1 MNGFGRG
8 DDKKTKDKGIFTKE
22 TIGMTLM
29 LFSGILFFIAVTG
42 KYIFGEIGLSI
53 SAFLIGTF
61 GFFVYPLLVLV
72 FYLSLR
78 LVSGKKLLPAA
89 WVVRVFLVVACVFFI
104 VHTATA
110 ERFYDASYGSYLSG
124 CFGAAGESLAAGT
137 GGGAV
142 FGLIAFPV
150 RYLLSEAGA
159 FILFSLLTLLSVFYL
174 LLLTPFARL
183 IGRAPRSEKKGKE
196 RKEKEKEGKVPLSF
210 DDLETPAH
218 APMLGAAPREPYP
231 MPAPP
236 MPVPPPVR
244 EPAAPTSREIL
255 FRGDPASDYR
265 NNLIYD
271 KNSAFNRTERS
282 STVGPSYPSAPSA
295 PAAPSSYSGDFSAA
309 AETPRPPMPRRVV
322 APEQSADDFNYPA
335 ASFRAPSEEMPV
347 HDPYSH
353 DVETEFSSAP
363 NIYDAPELPEERE
376 PVRPSFRAPD
386 AAPAPEPP
394 RTFLDPF
401 GGRER
406 APEPLAPPSREEPF
420 DRRGA
425 GDGELFG
432 SRRDS
437 SFDLGEQNRRDTG
450 FDLGEQN
457 RRDSGFDLGEQ
468 NRRDSGFDLGEQNRR
483 DSSFDLGEQNRR
495 DTGFDL
501 GEQNRRDTSFDLGEQ
516 NRRDTSFDLG
526 RQSDEDGAD
535 EPTEL
540 SPRDSGDAGDVFE
553 ARGRSDAD
561 LFDDDLPPAA
571 EEKAEEAE
579 VPARS
584 VRGLSSGSEKS
595 PEQPKKKHVWKKYK
609 KPDIDLLNTY
619 DDKVEL
625 SNEIIG
631 RTSGIILDTLRNY
644 KIDTHI
650 IGVKA
655 GPAVTRY
662 DLAMP
667 QNGTISQMT
676 RYEDEIALYLE
687 VAGVNMY
694 ANPEVRGISIEV
706 PVPKDQR
713 ATVGLKSIIQSDEF
727 TKSKPDAL
735 TFALGKDIE
744 GRNVCGNITEMT
756 HILVA
761 GMTGSGKSVTMHA
774 MLISMLYKY
783 SPEELRLILIDP
795 KQTEFTIYEG
805 LPHLMINEI
814 ITQPQRAVTAL
825 NWAIKEMERR
835 YTLFN
840 EKTRSG
846 LAVSKLDEYNANL
859 VDGEERLPKIVIV
872 VDEFGDLMLIAK
884 KEIEE
889 RIQRLAQKARA
900 AGIHLV
906 LATQRPDATVI
917 TGVIKSNLPT
927 RISLSVDSELN
938 SRIMLD
944 EGGAEH
950 LLGNGDMLIKM
961 GGKARRAQG
970 AFLSPVERLRVVNFI
985 KENNEAYFDDSVAE
999 YIDKDGD
1006 GGAGGGSSFD
1016 GDGGNVGEQYIRA
1029 LATVIKVGQASISLI
1044 QRKCGVGYNHAGKI
1058 IEWME
1063 AMGYISAFEGAK
1075 ARTVLLTK
1083 EEFEAKYG
1091 SID

>member
-8 DDKKTKDKGIFTKE
+8 DKKTKEKGILTKE
-22 TIGMTLM
+22 TVGMTLM
-29 LFSGILFFIAVTG
+29 LFSAILFFIAVTG
-42 KYIFGEIGLSI
+42 KYVFGEIGLAI
-53 SAFLIGTF
+53 SAFLVGLF
-61 GFFVYPLLVLV
+61 GYFVYFLLVLL
-72 FYLSLR
+72 FYISLR
-78 LVSGKKLLPAA
+78 LVSGKKLLPRKWVIRTTLFVAA
-89 WVVRVFLVVACVFFI
+89 VFLI
-104 VHTATA
+104 VHAATA
-110 ERFYDASYGSYLSG
+110 EKFYGASYGGYLAG
-124 CFGAAGESLAAGT
+124 CWSAAGESLAAGT

-142 FGLIAFPV
+142 FGIVAFPV
-150 RYLLSEAGA
+150 RHLLSLAGEY
-159 FILFSLLTLLSVFYL
+159 ILFAILALLAAFYL
-174 LLLTPFARL
+174 LMLTPLSRL
-183 IGRAPRSEKKGKE
+183 VKRSSAPRKEEKAVRE
-196 RKEKEKEGKVPLSF
+196 RENAGLSF
-210 DDLETPAH
+210 DDLEEPSRTPMSEDK
-218 APMLGAAPREPYP
+218 PIEQPY
-231 MPAPP
+231 APP
-236 MPVPPPVR
+236 AAYAPEPVR
-244 EPAAPTSREIL
+244 DERRTSREIL
-255 FRGDPASDYR
+255 FGDDPAANYR

-271 KNSAFNRTERS
+271 KNSSFNRDR
-282 STVGPSYPSAPSA
+282 GIPARQNDA
-295 PAAPSSYSGDFSAA
+295 PASDGPTYSGSFSHA
-309 AETPRPPMPRRVV
+309 AEDLRPPMPRRVV
-322 APEQSADDFNYPA
+322 ETGDDGDDFNYPA
-335 ASFRAPSEEMPV
+335 APSFRAPSVTPAP
-347 HDPYSH
+347 HDYYSH
-353 DVETEFSSAP
+353 DVETDYSASGEASEEP
-363 NIYDAPELPEERE
+363 APILPEEQE

-386 AAPAPEPP
+386 PEPRP
-394 RTFLDPF
+394 EPGLREDPPMPHTFTDPF
-401 GGRER
+401 ARRGTPDGEEPSFGRRDDLSGGERDDVFGPARGREDFGDGFGESRGRELPSDDLTSARGREDFGDGFGERRGRELSSDDLTSARGREDFGDGFGESRGRER
-406 APEPLAPPSREEPF
+406 
-420 DRRGA
+420 
-425 GDGELFG
+425 
-432 SRRDS
+432 S
-437 SFDLGEQNRRDTG
+437 SDDL
-450 FDLGEQN
+450 
-457 RRDSGFDLGEQ
+457 
-468 NRRDSGFDLGEQNRR
+468 
-483 DSSFDLGEQNRR
+483 
-495 DTGFDL
+495 
-501 GEQNRRDTSFDLGEQ
+501 TS
-516 NRRDTSFDLG
+516 
-526 RQSDEDGAD
+526 
-535 EPTEL
+535 
-540 SPRDSGDAGDVFE
+540 
-553 ARGRSDAD
+553 ARGREDFGEELGESRGAEDD
-561 LFDDDLPPAA
+561 LFDASRGRSAANIFDDDALPEEETPAA
-571 EEKAEEAE
+571 EEIPTRA
-579 VPARS
+579 
-584 VRGLSSGSEKS
+584 VRGLGEK
-595 PEQPKKKHVWKKYK
+595 PAAPAPKKKHVYKKYK
-609 KPDIDLLNTY
+609 RPDVDLLNTY
-619 DDKVEL
+619 DDRVEL

-644 KIDTHI
+644 KIETQI

-655 GPAVTRY
+655 GPSVTRY

-667 QNGTISQMT
+667 QSGTISQMT
-676 RYEDEIALYLE
+676 RYADEIALYLE
-687 VAGVNMY
+687 VSGVNMY

-713 ATVGLKSIIQSDEF
+713 ATVGLRSIIQSEEF
-727 TKSKPDAL
+727 NRSKPDAL

-744 GRNVCGNITEMT
+744 GRSVCGNITEMT

-846 LAVSKLDEYNANL
+846 IAVSKIDEYNANL
-859 VDGEERLPKIVIV
+859 VGEEERLPKIVIV
-872 VDEFGDLMLIAK
+872 VDEFGDLMLVAK

-961 GGKARRAQG
+961 SGKARRAQG
-970 AFLSPVERLRVVNFI
+970 AFLNPTERQRVVNFV
-985 KENNEAYFDDSVAE
+985 KENNEAYFDDSAAE
-999 YIDKDGD
+999 YIDRDGES
-1006 GGAGGGSSFD
+1006 GGGGGSSFD
-1016 GDGGNVGEQYIRA
+1016 GDGADVSKQYIRA

>member
-8 DDKKTKDKGIFTKE
+8 DKKTKEGGFFTKE

-29 LFSGILFFIAVTG
+29 LFSAILFFIAVTG
-42 KYIFGEIGLSI
+42 KYVFGEIGLSI
-53 SAFLIGTF
+53 SAFLVGVF
-61 GFFVYPLLVLV
+61 GFFVYPLLVLL
-72 FYLSLR
+72 FYISLR
-78 LVSGKKLLPAA
+78 LVSGKKLISARI
-89 WVVRVFLVVACVFFI
+89 VVRIYLLIAAVFFI
-104 VHTATA
+104 VHAATA
-110 ERFYDASYGSYLSG
+110 EKFYSGAYGAYLSG
-124 CFGAAGESLAAGT
+124 CWSAASGGIAKGT

-142 FGLIAFPV
+142 FGIIAFPV
-150 RYLLSEAGA
+150 RHLLSLAGEY
-159 FILFSLLTLLSVFYL
+159 ILFSLLTLLAAFYL
-174 LLLTPFARL
+174 LMLTPLSRRIKRSSAP
-183 IGRAPRSEKKGKE
+183 GRTSSASEEKG
-196 RKEKEKEGKVPLSF
+196 GKSLAF
-210 DDLETPAH
+210 EDLETPSRATMSEER
-218 APMLGAAPREPYP
+218 PLEEPFTP
-231 MPAPP
+231 KEPPAPA
-236 MPVPPPVR
+236 
-244 EPAAPTSREIL
+244 PAYDARRTSREIL
-255 FRGDPASDYR
+255 FGDDPAANYR

-271 KNSAFNRTERS
+271 QNSSFNRDRRS
-282 STVGPSYPSAPSA
+282 
-295 PAAPSSYSGDFSAA
+295 AAPGGQSDPPQAGETYSGSFSHA
-309 AETPRPPMPRRVV
+309 AEEARPSMPRRVV
-322 APEQSADDFNYPA
+322 EPEEVDDFNYPA
-335 ASFRAPSEEMPV
+335 AAPSFRAPSETPAAP
-347 HDPYSH
+347 HDYYSH

-363 NIYDAPELPEERE
+363 NVYDEQEPTLPEEQE

-386 AAPAPEPP
+386 PGSNGEPRPTSDPFPRRDASMRGEPP
-394 RTFLDPF
+394 F
-401 GGRER
+401 
-406 APEPLAPPSREEPF
+406 
-420 DRRGA
+420 
-425 GDGELFG
+425 
-432 SRRDS
+432 SRRD
-437 SFDLGEQNRRDTG
+437 DPLA
-450 FDLGEQN
+450 
-457 RRDSGFDLGEQ
+457 
-468 NRRDSGFDLGEQNRR
+468 
-483 DSSFDLGEQNRR
+483 
-495 DTGFDL
+495 
-501 GEQNRRDTSFDLGEQ
+501 
-516 NRRDTSFDLG
+516 G
-526 RQSDEDGAD
+526 RGSE
-535 EPTEL
+535 
-540 SPRDSGDAGDVFE
+540 DVFGTSRGRDFGE
-553 ARGRSDAD
+553 ELARGRDVPDDLTSSRGRDFGEELARGRDVPDDLTSSRGRDFGEELARGRDVPNEDFTSRGRDFGEELARGRDVPDDLTSSRGRDFGEERARSAAD
-561 LFDDDLPPAA
+561 LFDDDLPETSPEEPKKEAELPTRAA
-571 EEKAEEAE
+571 RGLEEK
-579 VPARS
+579 PA
-584 VRGLSSGSEKS
+584 
-595 PEQPKKKHVWKKYK
+595 PAPKKKHVYKKYK
-609 KPDIDLLNTY
+609 RPDIELLKTY
-619 DDKVEL
+619 DDRVEL

-644 KIDTHI
+644 KIDTQI

-655 GPAVTRY
+655 GPSVTRY

-667 QNGTISQMT
+667 QSGTISMMT
-676 RYEDEIALYLE
+676 RYADEIALYLE
-687 VAGVNMY
+687 VSGVNMY
-694 ANPEVRGISIEV
+694 PNPEVRGISIEV

-713 ATVGLKSIIQSDEF
+713 ATVGLKSIIQSEEF
-727 TKSKPDAL
+727 NRSKPDAL

-744 GRNVCGNITEMT
+744 GRSVCGNITEMT

-846 LAVSKLDEYNANL
+846 IAVSKLDEYNANL
-859 VDGEERLPKIVIV
+859 VGDEERLPKIVIV
-872 VDEFGDLMLIAK
+872 VDEFGDLMLVAK

-944 EGGAEH
+944 EGGAEN

-961 GGKARRAQG
+961 SGKARRAQG
-970 AFLSPVERLRVVNFI
+970 AFLSPVERQRVVNFV

-999 YIDKDGD
+999 YIDKDGE
-1006 GGAGGGSSFD
+1006 GGGGGQGSFD
-1016 GDGGNVGEQYIRA
+1016 GDGANISEQYIRA

>member
-8 DDKKTKDKGIFTKE
+8 DDKKKKEKGILTKE

-29 LFSGILFFIAVTG
+29 LFSAILFLIAVTG
-42 KYIFGEIGLSI
+42 NLIFGEIGLAI
-53 SAFLIGTF
+53 SAFLIGLF
-61 GFFVYPLLVLV
+61 GYFAYPLLVLL
-72 FYLSLR
+72 FYVSLR
-78 LVSGKKLLPAA
+78 MVLDKKLLSKA
-89 WVVRVFLVVACVFFI
+89 WVVRSVLLIAAVFFLVHA
-104 VHTATA
+104 ATA
-110 ERFYDASYGSYLSG
+110 EKFYSGSYGAYLSG
-124 CFGAAGESLAAGT
+124 CWSAASADLMQGT
-137 GGGAV
+137 GGGII
-142 FGLIAFPV
+142 FGIVAFPV
-150 RYLLSEAGA
+150 RHLLSLAGEY
-159 FILFSLLTLLSVFYL
+159 ILFSLLTLLAAFL
-174 LLLTPFARL
+174 LLMLTPLGRL
-183 IGRAPRSEKKGKE
+183 VKRAPKARTPEDKPKGD
-196 RKEKEKEGKVPLSF
+196 GGTGLSF
-210 DDLETPAH
+210 DDLETPVRAS
-218 APMLGAAPREPYP
+218 
-231 MPAPP
+231 MPADAPKAQ
-236 MPVPPPVR
+236 PVTAPA
-244 EPAAPTSREIL
+244 PAAQAPAQPAYDGRRASREIL
-255 FRGDPASDYR
+255 FRGDPAADYR

-271 KNSAFNRTERS
+271 RNSAFNRGERH
-282 STVGPSYPSAPSA
+282 STVVPSGYDPATGT
-295 PAAPSSYSGDFSAA
+295 PAAPASSTYSGSFSHT
-309 AETPRPPMPRRVV
+309 AEETRPPMPRRVV
-322 APEQSADDFNYPA
+322 EPDSDADDFNYPA
-335 ASFRAPSEEMPV
+335 APPSFRAPEPPSAP
-347 HDPYSH
+347 HDFYEH
-353 DVETEFSSAP
+353 DVETDFSSAP
-363 NIYDAPELPEERE
+363 SVYDEPDPILPEEQE
-376 PVRPSFRAPD
+376 PIRPSFRAPD
-386 AAPAPEPP
+386 PPPASEPP
-394 RTFLDPF
+394 RSFLDPF
-401 GGRER
+401 GDRGTPADPLARTPAREADEPDFGRSRDGFGILRGGDGGRDDVLSAPAVGRDALRDDPDDARGRER
-406 APEPLAPPSREEPF
+406 GSDLFSEPSR
-420 DRRGA
+420 G
-425 GDGELFG
+425 
-432 SRRDS
+432 
-437 SFDLGEQNRRDTG
+437 
-450 FDLGEQN
+450 
-457 RRDSGFDLGEQ
+457 
-468 NRRDSGFDLGEQNRR
+468 
-483 DSSFDLGEQNRR
+483 
-495 DTGFDL
+495 
-501 GEQNRRDTSFDLGEQ
+501 RDTSGDDFSDISR
-516 NRRDTSFDLG
+516 RRD
-526 RQSDEDGAD
+526 A
-535 EPTEL
+535 
-540 SPRDSGDAGDVFE
+540 SGDDFSDISRRGEEPADDFSDA
-553 ARGRSDAD
+553 ARGRGRGGDDLFDASRSRSQAD
-561 LFDDDLPPAA
+561 LFDDDTLPETGEEQPAA
-571 EEKAEEAE
+571 PEI
-579 VPARS
+579 PTRS
-584 VRGLSSGSEKS
+584 VRGLGGAAKSE
-595 PEQPKKKHVWKKYK
+595 PPAPKKKHVYKKYK
-609 KPDIDLLNTY
+609 RPDFELLTTY

-631 RTSGIILDTLRNY
+631 KTSGIILDTLRNY
-644 KIDTHI
+644 KIETSI

-655 GPAVTRY
+655 GPSVTRY
-662 DLAMP
+662 DLSMP
-667 QNGTISQMT
+667 QNGTISMMT
-676 RYEDEIALYLE
+676 RYADEIALYLE
-687 VAGVNMY
+687 VSGVNMY
-694 ANPEVRGISIEV
+694 PNPEVRGISIEV
-706 PVPKDQR
+706 PVPKDRR
-713 ATVGLKSIIQSDEF
+713 ATVGLKSILQSEEF
-727 TKSKPDAL
+727 NKQKADAL

-744 GRNVCGNITEMT
+744 GRSVCGNITEMT

-859 VDGEERLPKIVIV
+859 VEGEERLPKIVIV
-872 VDEFGDLMLIAK
+872 VDEFGDLMLVAK

-961 GGKARRAQG
+961 SGKARRAQG
-970 AFLSPVERLRVVNFI
+970 AFISPVERLRVVNYV

-999 YIDKDGD
+999 YIDKDGE
-1006 GGAGGGSSFD
+1006 GAGGGGGSFD
-1016 GDGGNVGEQYIRA
+1016 GDGAAVSEQYIKA
-1029 LATVIKVGQASISLI
+1029 LAIVVKVGQASISLI

>member
-8 DDKKTKDKGIFTKE
+8 DDKKTKEKGILTKE

-42 KYIFGEIGLSI
+42 KLVFGEIGLAI
-53 SAFLIGTF
+53 SAFLIGLVGYF
-61 GFFVYPLLVLV
+61 IYPLLVLV

-78 LVSGKKLLPAA
+78 LVVGKKLLPRA
-89 WVVRVFLVVACVFFI
+89 WVIRSVLLVAAVFFI

-110 ERFYDASYGSYLSG
+110 EKFFGGSYGAYLSG
-124 CFGAAGESLAAGT
+124 CWSAASASLLQGT

-150 RYLLSEAGA
+150 RYLLSAAGA
-159 FILFSLLTLLSVFYL
+159 YILFSLLTLLCAFWL
-174 LLLTPFARL
+174 LMLTPLGR
-183 IGRAPRSEKKGKE
+183 IVKRAPRA
-196 RKEKEKEGKVPLSF
+196 RKPEKEPQTGGGEGLSF
-210 DDLETPAH
+210 DDLEPPARTPMRAEPPQTQPY
-218 APMLGAAPREPYP
+218 AP
-231 MPAPP
+231 PAPA
-236 MPVPPPVR
+236 PVAQAPVR
-244 EPAAPTSREIL
+244 PAPAAADDRRTSREIL
-255 FRGDPASDYR
+255 FRGDPAADYR

-271 KNSAFNRTERS
+271 RNSAFNRGERH
-282 STVGPSYPSAPSA
+282 STVVPSDGPSQPVSGPVS
-295 PAAPSSYSGDFSAA
+295 PTYSGDFSRT
-309 AETPRPPMPRRVV
+309 AEEPRPPMPRRVV
-322 APEQSADDFNYPA
+322 EPATDGDDFNYPA
-335 ASFRAPSEEMPV
+335 VTPSFRAPSEEPPAA
-347 HDPYSH
+347 HDYYSH

-363 NIYDAPELPEERE
+363 NVFDEPEPELPEEQE

-386 AAPAPEPP
+386 PP
-394 RTFLDPF
+394 RTFLDPY
-401 GGRER
+401 GGRE
-406 APEPLAPPSREEPF
+406 APAEPPARTEEPPLGRSRESFPLRGDSERGNLFSEP
-420 DRRGA
+420 DRSRDRGDDLFSESDRSRDRGDDLFSGSDRGRDRGDDLFSEPDRSA
-425 GDGELFG
+425 GPSDDGLSDL
-432 SRRDS
+432 SR
-437 SFDLGEQNRRDTG
+437 
-450 FDLGEQN
+450 
-457 RRDSGFDLGEQ
+457 
-468 NRRDSGFDLGEQNRR
+468 
-483 DSSFDLGEQNRR
+483 
-495 DTGFDL
+495 
-501 GEQNRRDTSFDLGEQ
+501 
-516 NRRDTSFDLG
+516 G
-526 RQSDEDGAD
+526 RERG
-535 EPTEL
+535 
-540 SPRDSGDAGDVFE
+540 GDPFSAPD
-553 ARGRSDAD
+553 RGRSQAD
-561 LFDDDLPPAA
+561 LFDDDSVP
-571 EEKAEEAE
+571 EAE
-579 VPARS
+579 QETPPEPELPARS
-584 VRGLSSGSEKS
+584 VRGLGSSAK
-595 PEQPKKKHVWKKYK
+595 PEPPAPKKKHVYKKYK
-609 KPDIDLLNTY
+609 KPDIELLNTY

-631 RTSGIILDTLRNY
+631 KTSGIILDTLRNY
-644 KIDTHI
+644 KIDTQI

-655 GPAVTRY
+655 GPSVTRY

-667 QNGTISQMT
+667 QSGTINMMT
-676 RYEDEIALYLE
+676 RYADEIALYLE
-687 VAGVNMY
+687 VSGVNMY

-706 PVPKDQR
+706 PIPKDRR
-713 ATVGLKSIIQSDEF
+713 ATVGLKSIIESEEF
-727 TKSKPDAL
+727 NKQKSDAL

-744 GRNVCGNITEMT
+744 GRSVCGNVTEMT

-859 VDGEERLPKIVIV
+859 VEGEERLPKIVIV
-872 VDEFGDLMLIAK
+872 VDEFGDLMLVAK

-961 GGKARRAQG
+961 SGKARRAQG
-970 AFLSPVERLRVVNFI
+970 AFISPVERLRVVNFV

-999 YIDKDGD
+999 YIDKSGD
-1006 GGAGGGSSFD
+1006 SAGGVGGGSFD
-1016 GDGGNVGEQYIRA
+1016 GDGANVSEQYIRA

-1075 ARTVLLTK
+1075 SRSVLLTK
-1083 EEFEAKYG
+1083 EEFEEKYG
-1091 SID
+1091 SLD